1 MDLFKALKPTVHL
14 SKNGFDL
21 SRKYVFSSKAGQALP
36 CLSVETVPG
45 DHFEIDLASLSR
57 TETFNTA
64 AFLRGKQR
72 YDFFFVPYS
81 QLWHPFNQF
90 VSQRDDRHSTL
101 QKGHIYCPVIS
112 LRTII
117 EFIHVF
123 FTREE
128 LSQDGTDDIMGYSRL
143 HNLIRL
149 LDLLGYGNFQWLLSI
164 PYDSQ
169 DWSAVKEAY
178 ADKYVNVFRLAAYQ
192 HIWYDY
198 YRNKYY
204 DVGNTGGID
213 TPEGETYGFP
223 YVDGFNFDDIAC
235 DSFATSII
243 PWGIPGS
250 PEFYRLRTLFD
261 LHYVQWK
268 KDLFTSA
275 LPSQQFGAVSSVDIV
290 NKNIFI
296 GGSQEVNGAPTV
308 NNTTSAGIKKNQL
321 YVSINSNTGSAADR
335 SNWSIP
341 SAFDVLTLRKAEA
354 LQTWKQA
361 TLRAG
366 NMTDD
371 SFKAHF
377 GVEPYYS
384 ADENVNYL
392 GSFSAALQVNAVE
405 STSSTGQ
412 SLNGKVGDLAATGT
426 CLVNG
431 NKIKFDCRDY
441 GVIMCIASFLPESE
455 YKSNALDKANTLYE
469 QFDFFTP
476 EFQNIGL
483 EAVSLSEC
491 SLGDIASANKVIGYS
506 PRYHQYKT
514 AVDKCFGEFADT
526 SAYLDSTTETY
537 AHAGSLKAWVSPRT
551 EYVTLDGQRYLK
563 TFYVNPSVYNNV
575 FGIRADGT
583 QLTDQFLNNVFF
595 DIKAIRPMSVLGLP
609 EF

>member
-1 MDLFKALKPTVHL
+1 MDLFKALKPTAHP

-21 SRKYVFSSKAGQALP
+21 SRKHVFSSKAGQALP

-81 QLWHPFNQF
+81 QIWHPFNQF
-90 VSQRDDRHSTL
+90 ISQRDDRHSTL

-112 LRTII
+112 LGTII
-117 EFIHVF
+117 KFIHLYY
-123 FTREE
+123 TREE
-128 LSQDGTDDIMGYSRL
+128 LFQQGTNDIMGYSRL
-143 HNLIRL
+143 QNCIRL
-149 LDLLGYGNFQWLLSI
+149 LDLLGYGNFQWLLSLD
-164 PYDSQ
+164 YDSQ
-169 DWSAVKEAY
+169 DWDAIIETYST
-178 ADKYVNVFRLAAYQ
+178 KYVNVFRLAAYQ

-204 DVGNTGGID
+204 DVENTGGID
-213 TPEGETYGFP
+213 TPEGETFGFN

-235 DSFATSII
+235 NDFASSVI
-243 PWGIPGS
+243 PWGNAGTN
-250 PEFYRLRTLFD
+250 EFYRLRTMFD

-290 NKNIFI
+290 NKNLVVGGNQQTGAAAFI
-296 GGSQEVNGAPTV
+296 SAEAPLKNHLTATSSGG
-308 NNTTSAGIKKNQL
+308 
-321 YVSINSNTGSAADR
+321 NTGTWQERSA
-335 SNWSIP
+335 WTIP
-341 SAFDVLTLRKAEA
+341 NAFDVLTLRKAEA
-354 LQTWKQA
+354 LQAWKQA

-371 SFKAHF
+371 QFKAHF

-441 GVIMCIASFLPESE
+441 GVIMCISSFLPESE

-476 EFQNIGL
+476 AFQNIGL
-483 EAVSLSEC
+483 EAVSRSEC
-491 SLGDIASANKVIGYS
+491 SFADIASANSVLGYT

-514 AVDKCFGEFADT
+514 AVDRCFGEFADT
-526 SAYLDSTTETY
+526 QVYLDATTETY
-537 AHAGSLKAWVSPRT
+537 SHAGSLKAWVSPRAEYFTT
-551 EYVTLDGQRYLK
+551 EGQRYLK
-563 TFYVNPSVYNNV
+563 SFYVNPAVYNNV
-575 FGIRADGT
+575 FGVHVDGKQT
-583 QLTDQFLNNVFF
+583 TDQFLNNVFF
-595 DIKAIRPMSVLGLP
+595 DIKAIRPMSILGLP

>member
-1 MDLFKALKPTVHL
+1 MDLFKALKPTAHL

-21 SRKYVFSSKAGQALP
+21 SRKHVFSSKAGQALP
-36 CLSVETVPG
+36 CLAVETVPG

-72 YDFFFVPYS
+72 YDFFFVPYT

-90 VSQRDDRHSTL
+90 ISQRDDRHSTT
-101 QKGHIYCPVIS
+101 QNGHIYCPVIS

-117 EFIHVF
+117 EFIHLF
-123 FTREE
+123 YSREE
-128 LSQDGTDDIMGYSRL
+128 QFLDGTMDIMGFSRCR
-143 HNLIRL
+143 NLIRL
-149 LDLLGYGNFQWLLSI
+149 LDLLGYGNFEWLLSLD
-164 PYDSQ
+164 YDSQ
-169 DWSAVKEAY
+169 DWSAIKEAY

-204 DVGNTGGID
+204 DVENTGGID
-213 TPEGETYGFP
+213 TPEGETYGAD
-223 YVDGFNFDDIAC
+223 YVRGFNFDDILC
-235 DSFATSII
+235 NNFASSVI
-243 PWGIPGS
+243 PWGNVGT
-250 PEFYRLRTLFD
+250 PEFYRLRTMFD
-261 LHYVQWK
+261 LHYIQWK
-268 KDLFTSA
+268 KDIFTSA

-290 NKNIFI
+290 GKNILSQAALLTT
-296 GGSQEVNGAPTV
+296 GSTFVSAV
-308 NNTTSAGIKKNQL
+308 NNKFT
-321 YVSINSNTGSAADR
+321 VSESQSSSSLETRQSWN
-335 SNWSIP
+335 IP

-354 LQTWKQA
+354 LQQWKQA

-392 GSFSAALQVNAVE
+392 GSFSASLQVNAVE

-412 SLNGKVGDLAATGT
+412 SVNGKVGDLAATGT

-483 EAVSLSEC
+483 EAVSRSEC
-491 SLGDIASANKVIGYS
+491 SLYDIASANAVIGYS

-526 SAYLDSTTETY
+526 SAYLDSTTEVY
-537 AHAGSLKAWVSPRT
+537 SHVGSLKAWVSPRAEHFT
-551 EYVTLDGQRYLK
+551 NDGQRYLK
-563 TFYVNPSVYNNV
+563 TFYVNPSVYNNT
-575 FGIRADGT
+575 FGVRADDKQT
-583 QLTDQFLNNVFF
+583 SDQFLNNVYF

>member
-1 MDLFKALKPTVHL
+1 MDLFKALKPTAHL

-21 SRKYVFSSKAGQALP
+21 SRKHVFSSKAGQALP

-90 VSQRDDRHSTL
+90 ISQREDKHSTL
-101 QKGHIYCPVIS
+101 QKHHTYCPVIS
-112 LRTII
+112 IGSII
-117 EFIHVF
+117 KYIHALV
-123 FTREE
+123 T
-128 LSQDGTDDIMGYSRL
+128 LWDDDSPLALDL
-143 HNLIRL
+143 HGFGRVYNVIRL
-149 LDLLGYGNFQWLLSI
+149 LDLLGYGNFSWLTSLD
-164 PYDSQ
+164 YDSQ
-169 DWSAVKEAY
+169 DWEAIEY
-178 ADKYVNVFRLAAYQ
+178 AYSDKYVNVFRIAAYQ

-204 DVGNTGGID
+204 DTIGTGGID
-213 TPEGETYGFP
+213 SPSGEVQD
-223 YVDGFNFDDIAC
+223 YVNGFNFDDLDC
-235 DSFATSII
+235 ATFGAAVI
-243 PWGIPGS
+243 PFDDPGTQ
-250 PEFYRLRTLFD
+250 EFSRLINMFE

-275 LPSQQFGAVSSVDIV
+275 LPSQQFGAVSAVDISG
-290 NKNIFI
+290 KNLINLYYQSQDKSVLVSHNTDGNI
-296 GGSQEVNGAPTV
+296 PTGGAFLTG
-308 NNTTSAGIKKNQL
+308 
-321 YVSINSNTGSAADR
+321 VSNSGL
-335 SNWSIP
+335 WKIP
-341 SAFDVLTLRKAEA
+341 SAFDVLTIRKAEA
-354 LQTWKQA
+354 LQQWKQA

-405 STSSTGQ
+405 STSTTGQ
-412 SLNGKVGDLAATGT
+412 SVNGKVGDLAATGT

-431 NKIKFDCRDY
+431 DKIKFDCRDY

-483 EAVSLSEC
+483 EAVTNSEVSLF
-491 SLGDIASANKVIGYS
+491 DIAKANNVLGYS
-506 PRYHQYKT
+506 PRYHLYKT
-514 AVDKCFGEFADT
+514 AVDKCFGEFAD
-526 SAYLDSTTETY
+526 SSSYLDATTETY
-537 AHAGSLKAWVSPRT
+537 KHVGTLKAWVSPRA
-551 EYVTLDGQRYLK
+551 EYMTLNGQRHLK
-563 TFYVNPSVYNNV
+563 TFYVNPSVYDNV
-575 FGIRADGT
+575 FGVIASGNPNS
-583 QLTDQFLNNVFF
+583 DQFLNNVFF

>member
-1 MDLFKALKPTVHL
+1 MDLFKALKPTAHP

-21 SRKYVFSSKAGQALP
+21 SRKHVFSSKAGQALP

-72 YDFFFVPYS
+72 YDFFFVPYT

-90 VSQRDDRHSTL
+90 ISQRDDAHSVL

-112 LRTII
+112 LGTII
-117 EFIHVF
+117 KFIHEF
-123 FTREE
+123 FIREE
-128 LSQDGTDDIMGYSRL
+128 LQQDGTDDIMGFSRL
-143 HNLIRL
+143 QNLIRL
-149 LDLLGYGNFQWLLSI
+149 LDLLGYGNFQWLTSLD
-164 PYDSQ
+164 YDSQ
-169 DWSAVKEAY
+169 DWQAIIDTYST
-178 ADKYVNVFRLAAYQ
+178 KYVNVFRLAAYQ

-223 YVDGFNFDDIAC
+223 YVNGFNFDDIDC
-235 DSFATSII
+235 STFASSVI
-243 PWGIPGS
+243 PWGIPGTN
-250 PEFYRLRTLFD
+250 EFYRLRTMFD

-290 NKNIFI
+290 GKNIFV
-296 GGSQEVNGAPTV
+296 GGTQETNDVVSVNA
-308 NNTTSAGIKKNQL
+308 SASNRNGL
-321 YVSINSNTGSAADR
+321 FVSSNHNTGTYADR
-335 SNWSIP
+335 YSFNIP

-354 LQTWKQA
+354 LQQWKQA

-412 SLNGKVGDLAATGT
+412 AVNGKVGDLAATGT

-491 SLGDIASANKVIGYS
+491 SFGDIASANEVIGYS

-537 AHAGSLKAWVSPRT
+537 HHFGSLKAWVSPRS
-551 EYVTLDGQRYLK
+551 EYVTLEGQRYLK
-563 TFYVNPSVYNNV
+563 SFYVTPNVYNNV
-575 FGIRADGT
+575 FGVRADGT